1 MDTMAGKLHRD
12 DGRDQSAGPLLVT
25 PEEAAK
31 SLSICRTKIYELL
44 RSGELRSVQI
54 GSSRPIAVTDLEV
67 YVQQLVDKQQA
78 AVAQSAVDTTVPH
91 RQKGR

>member
-1 MDTMAGKLHRD
+1 MDTTAGKLHRD
-12 DGRDQSAGPLLVT
+12 DERAQSAGPLLVT

-44 RSGELRSVQI
+44 RSAELRSVQI
-54 GSSRPIAVTDLEV
+54 GSSRRIAVTDLEV
-67 YVQQLVDKQQA
+67 YVQQLVEQHQA
-78 AVAQSAVDTTVPH
+78 AVAQSAVHATLRH

>member
-1 MDTMAGKLHRD
+1 MAGKLHRD
-12 DGRDQSAGPLLVT
+12 DERAQSAGPLLVT

-54 GSSRPIAVTDLEV
+54 GSSRRIAVTDLEV
-67 YVQQLVDKQQA
+67 YVQQLVEQHQA